1 MPDILAPDGNF
12 LWIPFWSKGGGI
24 FFDAEEKE
32 KIFQPFV
39 KLHGQSAFAVA
50 GVGLAICE
58 RIIVRHHG
66 EMKVCNSGESGST
79 FKVTLP
85 MKQGSE

>member
-1 MPDILAPDGNF
+1 MPDILAPAEIFYECLPETRGC
-12 LWIPFWSKGGGI
+12 I

-32 KIFQPFV
+32 NIFQPFV
-39 KLHGQSAFAVA
+39 KLHGQSAFAVT
-50 GVGLAICE
+50 GIGLAICE
-58 RIIVRHHG
+58 RIVARHHG
-66 EMKVCNSGESGST
+66 EMKVCNSGEWGST

>member
-1 MPDILAPDGNF
+1 M
-12 LWIPFWSKGGGI
+12 
-24 FFDAEEKE
+24 DAEEKE

-39 KLHGQSAFAVA
+39 KLHGRSAFATS
-50 GVGLAICE
+50 GIGLAICE
-58 RIIVRHHG
+58 RIVAHHHG
-66 EMKVCNSGESGST
+66 KIKVYNSGESGST

>member
-1 MPDILAPDGNF
+1 MH
-12 LWIPFWSKGGGI
+12 

-39 KLHGQSAFAVA
+39 KLHGQSAFAVT
-50 GVGLAICE
+50 GIGLAICE
-58 RIIVRHHG
+58 RIVARHHR

>member
-1 MPDILAPDGNF
+1 MPEILAPDENF
-12 LWIPFWSKGGGI
+12 LWIPSWNKGI
-24 FFDAEEKE
+24 HFFDAEEKE

-39 KLHGQSAFAVA
+39 KLHGQYAFAVT
-50 GVGLAICE
+50 GIGLAICE
-58 RIIVRHHG
+58 RIVARHHG
-66 EMKVCNSGESGST
+66 EMKVCNSSESGST